1 MKDIDCLIMAALK
14 TDLAKEK
21 YVLYRLRKDWAL
33 IVWGGG
39 SPSFPALTA
48 FSTQPC
54 LFIRITLVGPII
66 S

>member
-33 IVWGGG
+33 IVGGGG
-39 SPSFPALTA
+39 SPSFPALPPSA
-48 FSTQPC
+48 RNPVYSY
-54 LFIRITLVGPII
+54 G
-66 S
+66 